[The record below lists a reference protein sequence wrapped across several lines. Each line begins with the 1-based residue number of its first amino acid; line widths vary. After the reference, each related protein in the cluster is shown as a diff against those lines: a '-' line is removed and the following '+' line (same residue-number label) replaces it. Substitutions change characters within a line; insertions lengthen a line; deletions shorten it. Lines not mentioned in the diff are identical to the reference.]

1 MDGIVTDLYNEPYDV
16 DCFVFSYKNRDKPS
30 FLMTSL
36 VENKYT
42 SCFKKTRELN
52 LVYATT
58 GLIKID
64 TLNTRRPIPP
74 ENC

>member
-1 MDGIVTDLYNEPYDV
+1 MDGIVTDLYYEPYDV
-16 DCFVFSYKNRDKPS
+16 DSFVFSYKNRDKPS

-42 SCFKKTRELN
+42 SCFIKTWELN

-58 GLIKID
+58 GQIKID
-64 TLNTRRPIPP
+64 TFNR
-74 ENC
+74 

>member
-1 MDGIVTDLYNEPYDV
+1 MDRIVTDLYNEPCDV

-42 SCFKKTRELN
+42 SCFKKTWELN

-58 GLIKID
+58 GQTKKD
-64 TLNTRRPIPP
+64 KFNR
-74 ENC
+74 

>member
-1 MDGIVTDLYNEPYDV
+1 MDGIVTDLYIEPYDV
-16 DCFVFSYKNRDKPS
+16 DSFVFYYKNRDKPS

-42 SCFKKTRELN
+42 SCFKKTWELN

-58 GLIKID
+58 GQMKKD
-64 TLNTRRPIPP
+64 TFNR
-74 ENC
+74 